1 MLQLQQC
8 VAPVLLAAIS
18 ACTSIDPHN
27 RVEGWPELQV
37 IEYRV
42 AYEEM
47 RRRCD
52 RYVAFGMIPL
62 ACAEYNLAARY
73 CYIWLDRDYAP
84 SSVVAHE
91 RMHCLGFDHYGSTSM
106 ADSFRQWRAAR

>member
-1 MLQLQQC
+1 MRQLIAL
-8 VAPVLLAAIS
+8 VVLLTAGCS
-18 ACTSIDPHN
+18 TIDPHN

-47 RRRCD
+47 RARCD

-62 ACAEYNLAARY
+62 ACAEFHLDARS
-73 CYIWLDRDYAP
+73 CHIWLDRDYAP
-84 SSVVAHE
+84 AHIVEHE
-91 RMHCLGFDHYGSTSM
+91 RMHCLGYQHPGDDGM
-106 ADSFRQWRAAR
+106 AVMFGKWRASR